1 MKVGDLVQRLSVRLR
16 LGVVV
21 DVDSHGNRYAKVL
34 YTDADAHEWVSF
46 ELLEVLNENR

>member
-1 MKVGDLVQRLSVRLR
+1 MKVGDLVQRLFFPRR
-16 LGVVV
+16 LGLVV